1 MPSLLEEERSLV
13 LTEAP
18 EAISAPRDL
27 GNSYAQRVMNESA
40 RMIEQVS
47 ASPELGPQLQVYT
60 PPKTVAFSRRETF
73 LYGFDRAVIA
83 AKQQGYEPV
92 IRTSGGRAVAY
103 DEQSLVFDLV
113 VPEPQVRFNS
123 EFIFREFGQ
132 MLVSTMRS
140 IGVDARLGDV
150 PGEYCPGRYS
160 INAHGTKKLIGTSQ
174 RAARGARLISGVLLL
189 SNTETVAKVLTDVNA
204 ALNFDW
210 NPSTVYSLEDE
221 LGSVN
226 FGEIRR
232 QLTHELRIF
241 GEHLFRKDYI

>member
-18 EAISAPRDL
+18 EAISAPPDL

-73 LYGFDRAVIA
+73 LHGFDRAVIA

-160 INAHGTKKLIGTSQ
+160 INARGTKKLIGTSQ

-232 QLTHELRIF
+232 QLTDELRIF

>member
-1 MPSLLEEERSLV
+1 MPSLLDEERTLV
-13 LTEAP
+13 LTQAP
-18 EAISAPRDL
+18 SALAKPRDL

-40 RMIEQVS
+40 RMIEQV
-47 ASPELGPQLQVYT
+47 AANPELGPQLQVYV
-60 PPKTVAFSRRETF
+60 PPRTVAFSRSETF
-73 LYGFDRAVIA
+73 LQGFDRAVIA
-83 AKQQGYEPV
+83 AKQNGYEPI

-113 VPEPQVRFNS
+113 VPEPQIRFDS

-160 INAHGTKKLIGTSQ
+160 INAGGTKKLIGTSQ
-174 RAARGARLISGVLLL
+174 RAASGARLISGALLL

-210 NPSTVYSLEDE
+210 NPATVVSLQDE
-221 LGSVN
+221 LGAVD
-226 FGEIRR
+226 FAEVRR
-232 QLTHELRIF
+232 QISHELRIF
-241 GEHLFRKDYI
+241 GDHLFRKDYI